1 MGNAKLTGF
10 ILRFLIFL
18 VVLAIGVAVIFVI
31 KAALIDK
38 PTGPRTEV
46 EREIMDAE
54 AAVKSDPTSAKARIA
69 LSLAYSRV
77 GRYNNAVEEASVAA
91 KLEKDNANAYYALG
105 IARKRQ
111 GDYEQAI
118 MAFKK
123 AVGLNTTTNDIYQQA
138 FYELGEVYTD
148 QKNYKEA
155 VRAYEG
161 ALANGPEAT
170 YVVIALARAY
180 EKAGELKS
188 AIEQYRAVLDYDPT
202 NQEAKD
208 ALVRLGVKLK

>member
-202 NQEAKD
+202 SQEAKD